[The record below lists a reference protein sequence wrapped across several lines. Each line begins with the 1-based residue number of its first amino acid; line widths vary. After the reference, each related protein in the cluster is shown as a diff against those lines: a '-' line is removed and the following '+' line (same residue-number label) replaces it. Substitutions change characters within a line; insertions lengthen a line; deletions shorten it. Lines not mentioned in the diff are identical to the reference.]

1 MPEFVN
7 FEFSLR
13 RPEEVNH
20 SIQNIQRVQ
29 KNQKLCQIFEVFQ
42 TTGAGSKRTVLE
54 TFSEEQLTSVPKLA
68 ARADCVQ
75 PPKSPKR
82 IKNPK
87 KNPGHRPRWTEAKD
101 SRSLWPWVPKF
112 QNTECLQDTLPGAKT
127 RHQCQQDRTSHGRGR
142 KWQKHIPDL
151 SYSHQTSGVSS
162 SAPKSRSRFQV

>member
-87 KNPGHRPRWTEAKD
+87 KTRPQTAVDGSKRQPLA
-101 SRSLWPWVPKF
+101 LA
-112 QNTECLQDTLPGAKT
+112 LGAKIPKHRMSSRYASGNKNPPSVPT
-127 RHQCQQDRTSHGRGR
+127 RPH
-142 KWQKHIPDL
+142 KPWQGQEMAKTHP
-151 SYSHQTSGVSS
+151 
-162 SAPKSRSRFQV
+162 